1 MAQQKWLHDVAL
13 AMLNDVNQKELPI
26 ELRTYLDDIE
36 ESASLLGGSI
46 QSRQIVALAV
56 ATFRRLRNLERQIY
70 ARHGK

>member
-13 AMLNDVNQKELPI
+13 AMLNNVNQKELPI
-26 ELRTYLDDIE
+26 DLRTYLDEIE

>member
-26 ELRTYLDDIE
+26 DLRTYLDEME

-46 QSRQIVALAV
+46 QSRQVVALAV

>member
-26 ELRTYLDDIE
+26 DLRTYLDEME

-56 ATFRRLRNLERQIY
+56 ATFRRLRNLEKQIY

>member
-1 MAQQKWLHDVAL
+1 MAHQKWLHDVAL

-26 ELRTYLDDIE
+26 DLRTYLDEIE

>member
-26 ELRTYLDDIE
+26 DLRTYLDEIE

>member
-26 ELRTYLDDIE
+26 DLRTYLDEIE

-46 QSRQIVALAV
+46 QSRQIVGLAV

>member
-26 ELRTYLDDIE
+26 DLRTYLDEIE

-56 ATFRRLRNLERQIY
+56 ATFRRLRNLEKQIY

>member
-1 MAQQKWLHDVAL
+1 VAQQKWLHDVAL
-13 AMLNDVNQKELPI
+13 AMLNNVNQKELPI
-26 ELRTYLDDIE
+26 DLRTYLDEIE

>member
-1 MAQQKWLHDVAL
+1 VAHQKWLHDVAL
-13 AMLNDVNQKELPI
+13 AMLNNVNQKELPI
-26 ELRTYLDDIE
+26 DLRTYLDDIE

>member
-1 MAQQKWLHDVAL
+1 MAQQKWLRDVAL

-26 ELRTYLDDIE
+26 DLRTYLDEIE

>member
-1 MAQQKWLHDVAL
+1 MAHQKWLHDVAL

-26 ELRTYLDDIE
+26 DLRTYLDDIE

>member
-1 MAQQKWLHDVAL
+1 VAHQKWLHDVAL

-26 ELRTYLDDIE
+26 DLRTYLDDIE

>member
-26 ELRTYLDDIE
+26 DLRTYLDEME

-70 ARHGK
+70 ARHGN

>member
-1 MAQQKWLHDVAL
+1 VAQQKWLHDVAL

-26 ELRTYLDDIE
+26 DLRTYLDEIE

>member
-1 MAQQKWLHDVAL
+1 MAHQKWLHDVAL
-13 AMLNDVNQKELPI
+13 AMLNNVNQKELPI
-26 ELRTYLDDIE
+26 DLRTYLDEIE

>member
-1 MAQQKWLHDVAL
+1 VAQQKWLHDVAL

-26 ELRTYLDDIE
+26 DLRTYLDEME

>member
-1 MAQQKWLHDVAL
+1 VAQQKWLHDVAL

-26 ELRTYLDDIE
+26 DLRTYLDDIE

>member
-26 ELRTYLDDIE
+26 DLRTYLDEME

>member
-26 ELRTYLDDIE
+26 DLRTYLDEME
-36 ESASLLGGSI
+36 ESESLLGGSI
-46 QSRQIVALAV
+46 QSRQVVALAV

>member
-26 ELRTYLDDIE
+26 DLRTYLDEME

-46 QSRQIVALAV
+46 QSREIGALAV

>member
-1 MAQQKWLHDVAL
+1 MAQQKWLHNVAL

-26 ELRTYLDDIE
+26 DLRTYLDEIE

>member
-26 ELRTYLDDIE
+26 DLRTYLDDIE
-36 ESASLLGGSI
+36 ESAALLGGSI
-46 QSRQIVALAV
+46 QSRQIVGLAV
-56 ATFRRLRNLERQIY
+56 ATFRRLRNLEKQIY

>member
-1 MAQQKWLHDVAL
+1 VAQQKWLHDVAL

-26 ELRTYLDDIE
+26 DLRTYLDEME

-56 ATFRRLRNLERQIY
+56 ATFRRLRNLEKQIY

>member
-13 AMLNDVNQKELPI
+13 AMLKDVNQKELPI
-26 ELRTYLDDIE
+26 DLRTYLDEIE

-56 ATFRRLRNLERQIY
+56 ATFRRLRNLEKQIY

>member
-1 MAQQKWLHDVAL
+1 VAHQKWLHDVAL
-13 AMLNDVNQKELPI
+13 AMLNNVNQKELPI
-26 ELRTYLDDIE
+26 DLRTYLDEIE